1 MYQKQCKGVE
11 ALVVVACISD
21 VQLTVMGYLRGLF
34 LMFGLGGRTVCKR
47 FKN

>member
-11 ALVVVACISD
+11 ALVVVISD
-21 VQLTVMGYLRGLF
+21 EQLTVMGYPRGLF